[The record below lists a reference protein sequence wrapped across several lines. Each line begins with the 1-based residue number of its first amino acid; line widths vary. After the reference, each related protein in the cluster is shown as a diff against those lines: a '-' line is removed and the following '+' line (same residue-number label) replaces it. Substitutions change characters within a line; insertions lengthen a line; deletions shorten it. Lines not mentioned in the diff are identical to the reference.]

1 MAVYATIRNC
11 FLCFKNY
18 NLTENWG
25 NYFMDYKKMASEILP
40 LVGGKD
46 NILSLMHCATRL
58 RFTLKDEI
66 LFKTDELKKVKG
78 VMGAMF
84 TGGQYQII
92 IGTDVNH
99 VYEQLI
105 DMTGLQGGKV
115 DVVEQKDLKGNKN
128 GKMSAVMD
136 IISSLFTPAIAAITG
151 AAMIKVVLVIL
162 TMTHLLDAS
171 SQTYAMFA
179 MVGDAPF
186 YFLPV
191 ILAYT
196 SAVKFGVDP
205 MVGMTLGLCMVH
217 PTYLS
222 IVDAGEAVRIFGFLP
237 VNLAKY
243 TSTVLPAILVVYVA
257 SWVQKLAEKLSP
269 KVIRFF
275 FRPLLTLMIMT
286 PLTFCIVGPLGNL
299 CGKALE
305 SVLSVAQV
313 NAPWFLPI
321 FFGAFGPIVIML
333 GMHYAVTIP
342 LALAAIQAFGY
353 DMLGPGFLVANI
365 AQGAAAL
372 AVARLAKDKDF
383 KSLAT
388 STGISA
394 ILGTTEPALYGV
406 NLRLKKPLYA
416 TIAGGCIGGILC
428 GIAGV
433 KRIVFGPTGLTSIA
447 IFIDPDNAMNFV
459 FALAGV
465 AVTFVA
471 TYVITYVL
479 VKKDD
484 NILKE
489 IR

>member
-1 MAVYATIRNC
+1 
-11 FLCFKNY
+11 
-18 NLTENWG
+18 
-25 NYFMDYKKMASEILP
+25 MDYRKMATEILP
-40 LVGGKD
+40 LVGGKE
-46 NILSLMHCATRL
+46 NIISLVHCATRL
-58 RFTLKDEI
+58 RFSLKDGEN
-66 LFKTDELKKVKG
+66 FQAEELKKVKG

-99 VYEQLI
+99 VYDELI
-105 DMTGLQGGKV
+105 EATGLEGGKV
-115 DVVEQKDLKGNKN
+115 DVVEQSDLKGKQN
-128 GKMSAVMD
+128 GKMAQIMD
-136 IISSLFTPAIAAITG
+136 VISSLFTPAIAAITG

-162 TMTHLLDAS
+162 TMIGLMDSS
-171 SQTYAMFA
+171 SQTYQIFSL
-179 MVGDAPF
+179 VGDAPF
-186 YFLPV
+186 YFMPV

-196 SAVKFGVDP
+196 SSVKFGVDP
-205 MVGMTLGLCMVH
+205 MVGMTIGFCMVH

-222 IVDAGEAVRIFGFLP
+222 MVEAREAVQMFGFLP

-243 TSTVLPAILVVYVA
+243 TSTVLPVILVIYAA

-275 FRPLLTLMIMT
+275 FKPLLTLMIMA

-299 CGKALE
+299 LGKGLE
-305 SVLSVAQV
+305 SVLAVVQN

-342 LALAAIQAFGY
+342 LALSAIQAFGY

-365 AQGAAAL
+365 AQGGAAL
-372 AVARLAKDKDF
+372 AVSILAKNKDF
-383 KSLAT
+383 KSLAV
-388 STGISA
+388 STGVSA
-394 ILGTTEPALYGV
+394 MLGTTEPALYGV

-416 TIAGGCIGGILC
+416 SIIGGCIGGIVC

-447 IFIDPDNAMNFV
+447 IFIDPNNSMNFV
-459 FALAGV
+459 FAVIGV
-465 AVTFVA
+465 IVTFIVTFA
-471 TYVITYVL
+471 LTYLL
-479 VKKDD
+479 VKKDRK
-484 NILKE
+484 ILKE
-489 IR
+489 IGQ

>member
-1 MAVYATIRNC
+1 
-11 FLCFKNY
+11 
-18 NLTENWG
+18 
-25 NYFMDYKKMASEILP
+25 MDYKKAAAEILP
-40 LVGGKD
+40 LIGGKE
-46 NILSLMHCATRL
+46 NILSLVHCATRL
-58 RFTLKDEI
+58 RFSLADGEA
-66 LFKTDELKKVKG
+66 FQAEELKKVKG

-84 TGGQYQII
+84 TGGQYQVI

-99 VYEQLI
+99 VYDNLLH
-105 DMTGLQGGKV
+105 MTGLEGGSV
-115 DVVEQKDLKGNKN
+115 EIVEQADLKNGGSGNGS
-128 GKMSAVMD
+128 GKMAKAMD

-162 TMTHLLDAS
+162 TMTGLMDAS
-171 SQTYAMFA
+171 EQTYQMFS

-186 YFLPV
+186 YFMPV

-196 SAVKFGVDP
+196 SSVKFGVDP
-205 MVGMTLGLCMVH
+205 MVGLTIGLCMVH

-222 IVDAGEAVRIFGFLP
+222 LIDAGEAVRMFGLLP

-243 TSTVLPAILVVYVA
+243 TSTVLPVILVIYVA

-275 FRPLLTLMIMT
+275 FKPLLTLIIMT

-299 CGKALE
+299 CGKVLE
-305 SVLSVAQV
+305 GGLSIVQV

-372 AVARLAKDKDF
+372 AVAVLAKDKDF

-388 STGISA
+388 STGVSA

-416 TIAGGCIGGILC
+416 SILGGLIGGIIC

-447 IFIDPDNAMNFV
+447 IFIDPDNGMNFV
-459 FALAGV
+459 FALIGV
-465 AVTFVA
+465 AATFAA
-471 TYVITYVL
+471 TFVITYAL
-479 VKKDD
+479 VRKDRS
-484 NILKE
+484 ILKE
-489 IR
+489 IGQ

>member
-1 MAVYATIRNC
+1 
-11 FLCFKNY
+11 
-18 NLTENWG
+18 
-25 NYFMDYKKMASEILP
+25 MDYKKMAEEILP
-40 LVGGKD
+40 LVGGKE
-46 NILSLMHCATRL
+46 NVLSLMHCATRL
-58 RFTLKDEI
+58 RFTLKDES
-66 LFKTDELKKVKG
+66 LFQVEELKKKKG
-78 VMGAMF
+78 VMGALF

-99 VYEQLI
+99 VYDQLI
-105 DMTGLQGGKV
+105 KMTGLEGGKV
-115 DVVEQKDLKGNKN
+115 DVVENKDLKGSSN
-128 GKMSAVMD
+128 GKMAVVMD
-136 IISSLFTPAIAAITG
+136 TISSLFTPAIAAITG

-162 TMTHLLDAS
+162 TLAHLLDPS
-171 SQTYAMFA
+171 SQTYAVFSM
-179 MVGDAPF
+179 MGDTPF

-222 IVDAGEAVRIFGFLP
+222 MVEAGEAVRLFGILP
-237 VNLAKY
+237 INLAKY
-243 TSTVLPAILVVYVA
+243 TSTVLPVILVVYVA

-275 FRPLLTLMIMT
+275 FKPLLTLLIMT

-313 NAPWFLPI
+313 SAPWFLPI

-372 AVARLAKDKDF
+372 AVARFATDKDF
-383 KSLAT
+383 RSLAT
-388 STGISA
+388 STGVSA

-416 TIAGGCIGGILC
+416 TIIGGCIGGIVC

-447 IFIDPDNAMNFV
+447 IFIDPNNGMNFV
-459 FALAGV
+459 FALVGV
-465 AVTFVA
+465 AVTFVV
-471 TYVITYVL
+471 TYVITCVL
-479 VKKDD
+479 VKKDEK
-484 NILKE
+484 ILKE
-489 IR
+489 IG